1 MRLQQVNTTLHGRWS
16 PSLLAKFAGV
26 LLLFA
31 FMILIVACGSASSNG
46 NLSNGPVVT
55 ITISFGQNSSPTP
68 ALKSNY
74 CGGWATNT
82 TTAYTTNGVVSVY
95 GKFTQLDKNDNPVG
109 ISGATATATILWPDG
124 STQTETQTTT
134 SDGLA
139 VFSIPLRPSAIDH
152 IVLIQMSFSKGALSC
167 TIPQAAFFTALV
179 VSPTPNGS
187 KTPKPSPS
195 PNGSQ
200 TPTATPSVSPTV
212 SGSVTPTIVPTL
224 PLPSPSPTK

>member
-1 MRLQQVNTTLHGRWS
+1 MRLQQVDEKFQGRWS
-16 PSLLAKFAGV
+16 PSLFAKFAGV
-26 LLLFA
+26 MLLFA
-31 FMILIVACGSASSNG
+31 FMILIVACGNTSTNG
-46 NLSNGPVVT
+46 TPPNSPVVT

-68 ALKSNY
+68 ALKGDY

-82 TTAYTTNGVVSVY
+82 TTAYTTNGIVNVY
-95 GKFTQLDKNDNPVG
+95 GKFTQLDKNNNPVG
-109 ISGATATATILWPDG
+109 VGGANATATILWPDG

-139 VFSIPLRPSAIDH
+139 VFSIPLRPSAINH
-152 IVLIQMSFSKGALSC
+152 IVLIQISFSKGTLSC
-167 TIPQAAFFTALV
+167 TIPQAAFFTALL
-179 VSPTPNGS
+179 VSPTPNGT

-195 PNGSQ
+195 PNGTQ

-212 SGSVTPTIVPTL
+212 NGSVTPTVVPTL